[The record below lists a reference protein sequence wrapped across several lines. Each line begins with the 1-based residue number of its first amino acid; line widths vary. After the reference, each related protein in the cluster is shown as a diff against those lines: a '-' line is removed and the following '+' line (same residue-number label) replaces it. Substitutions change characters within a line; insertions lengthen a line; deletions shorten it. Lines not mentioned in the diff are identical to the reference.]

1 MRPVTLAKKDLT
13 LLLRQKA
20 SLFFTFVWPFMI
32 AIMFGVI
39 FSGGGGES
47 SKPSVAVVDLDQ
59 SPASAEWIAELAKLE
74 ELSTDNQASADDARE
89 LVRTRKRTA
98 AIVVPAGFAETSKT
112 MFYGESPQVL
122 LMIDPSRK
130 AEEAMIKG
138 MLQGMGGELMFKK
151 LSDPQASQQWI
162 SDSLQ
167 QAEQVEGESGEK
179 LKDMLGSIEQFMQT
193 QQSQPSE
200 AADSEEAPQWQPLK
214 VVDEPVQR
222 KRSGPSNAFSITF
235 PQGMLWAII
244 GCIMTFASSLVL
256 ERVNGTFLRLRSSPM
271 AQWEV
276 MAGKA
281 LACFAAIFA
290 VTVAL
295 AIVARFGFDVQPNSW
310 MLLGLAV
317 VCTAI
322 GFTGLMMLISALGT
336 TVSSVSGSGW
346 AILMP
351 LMMLGG
357 GMIPLFMMPA
367 WMNSI
372 SAISPVKW
380 AVLAL
385 EGAIW
390 REFSMAEM
398 ILPCAILLAVGALC
412 FSAGTTLYARRGL

>member
-214 VVDEPVQR
+214 VADEPVQR